1 VERRF
6 RLTRDSD
13 IKRVR
18 RSGKSHAHPLLVLIY
33 SQNYSEQTRFA
44 VSAGKSIGNAVER
57 NRAKRLIR
65 AALHPLLK
73 EIQPG
78 WDCLLLA
85 RKPLVNQNC
94 SAANLALKDLLTKA
108 GLVNVDTDEN

>member
-1 VERRF
+1 VDRRF

-33 SQNYSEQTRFA
+33 IENQSEQTRFA
-44 VSAGKSIGNAVER
+44 VSAGKSVGNAVQR

-65 AALHPLLK
+65 AALQPLLK
-73 EIQPG
+73 DIQPG

-85 RKPLVNQNC
+85 RKSLANQNYQ
-94 SAANLALKDLLTKA
+94 AASQALKNMLIKA
-108 GLVNVDTDEN
+108 GLVNLNTDEN